1 IAEADAGC
9 RFCYLLYEHFDLSVE
24 RPIRLVGI
32 RRALSL
38 QERMAL
44 MEEGDVEGPKV
55 VTGVD
60 RDEDPFV
67 HCLTFYTTHG

>member
-1 IAEADAGC
+1 M
-9 RFCYLLYEHFDLSVE
+9 
-24 RPIRLVGI
+24 
-32 RRALSL
+32 

-44 MEEGDVEGPKV
+44 MEEGDVEGLKV

-67 HCLTFYTTHG
+67 HCLTFYTTHGLCWCLVGIFFLLVKMVTNG